1 MREKCRVLSIA
12 VGAMTLMVSSTAAQQ
27 NPGGVGP
34 RQLATPAV
42 QAAVEAAR
50 RLEPDVVA
58 EQIALCEI
66 PAPPFG
72 EAARAA
78 AYRDRFIERGLTDV
92 RIDAV
97 GNVLGVRAGRQP
109 HPHLVLSAHLDTV
122 FPVGTDVTV
131 TREGAVL
138 KGPGIG
144 DDCRGLAVLLGVI
157 EALDVADV
165 TTFGTI
171 TFVGTVGEEGLGD
184 LRGVKHLLGVELADE
199 VDRFVSVD
207 GAGLGIT
214 NGAVGSL
221 RYRVTFSGPGGHSF
235 GTFGTASPIHALGR
249 LISTVSDFDVPS
261 VPKTTFTVGRVRG
274 GTSINAIAE
283 TAWAEID
290 MRSIDSTALTR
301 LEEMLLS
308 AVDSALVAERI
319 RWGRGGVS
327 LNVET
332 IKVGDR
338 PAGITNPQAP
348 IVRAAQSVSA
358 ALGFSSRLFSGSTD
372 ANFPISLGIPAITID
387 GGGNGFGAHSNQ
399 ETFDTTNAARGTER
413 ATLLA
418 AALTQP

>member
-1 MREKCRVLSIA
+1 MRAKWRVLSM
-12 VGAMTLMVSSTAAQQ
+12 GAGVMFVALVPSAAQQ
-27 NPGGVGP
+27 NPGGLGP
-34 RQLATPAV
+34 RQLAEPAV
-42 QAAVEAAR
+42 RAAVEAAR

-58 EQIALCEI
+58 EQIALCQI

-78 AYRDRFIERGLTDV
+78 AYRDRFIALGLSDV

-97 GNVLGVRAGRQP
+97 GNVLGVRPGRQL

-122 FPVGTDVTV
+122 FPVETDVTV
-131 TREGAVL
+131 TRDGAVL

-157 EALDVADV
+157 QALDIADV
-165 TTFGTI
+165 TTIGTI

-184 LRGVKHLLGVELADE
+184 LRGVKHLFGVELADQ

-235 GTFGTASPIHALGR
+235 GAFGMASPVHAVGR
-249 LISTVSDFDVPS
+249 FISTVSDFDVPS
-261 VPKTTFTVGRVRG
+261 VPKTTFTVGRVGG
-274 GTSINAIAE
+274 GTSVNAIAAS
-283 TAWAEID
+283 AWAEVD
-290 MRSIDSTALTR
+290 MRSSNATALAAV
-301 LEEMLLS
+301 EEMLLS
-308 AVDSALVAERI
+308 AVDSALATENA
-319 RWGRGGVS
+319 RWGRGGQLS
-327 LNVET
+327 VEV
-332 IKVGDR
+332 IKIGER
-338 PAGITNPQAP
+338 PAGVTNPQAA

-358 ALGFSSRLFSGSTD
+358 ALGVRSRLSSGSTD

-387 GGGNGFGAHSNQ
+387 GGGSGFGAHSEH
-399 ETFDTTNAARGTER
+399 ETFDMTDAARGTER
-413 ATLLA
+413 VTLLA
-418 AALTQP
+418 VALTEP

>member
-1 MREKCRVLSIA
+1 MFVALVPS
-12 VGAMTLMVSSTAAQQ
+12 AAQQ
-27 NPGGVGP
+27 NPGGLGP
-34 RQLATPAV
+34 RQLAEPAV
-42 QAAVEAAR
+42 RAAVEAAR

-58 EQIALCEI
+58 EQIALCQI

-78 AYRDRFIERGLTDV
+78 AYRDRFIALGLSDV

-97 GNVLGVRAGRQP
+97 GNVLGVRPGRQL

-122 FPVGTDVTV
+122 FPVETDVTV
-131 TREGAVL
+131 TRDGAVL

-157 EALDVADV
+157 QALDIADV
-165 TTFGTI
+165 TTIGTI

-184 LRGVKHLLGVELADE
+184 LRGVKHLFGVELADQ

-235 GTFGTASPIHALGR
+235 GAFGMASPVHAVGR
-249 LISTVSDFDVPS
+249 FISTVSDFDVPS
-261 VPKTTFTVGRVRG
+261 VPKTTFTVGRVGG
-274 GTSINAIAE
+274 GTSVNAIAAS
-283 TAWAEID
+283 AWAEVD
-290 MRSIDSTALTR
+290 MRSSNATALAAV
-301 LEEMLLS
+301 EEMLLS
-308 AVDSALVAERI
+308 AVDSALATENA
-319 RWGRGGVS
+319 RWGRGGQLS
-327 LNVET
+327 VEV
-332 IKVGDR
+332 IKIGER
-338 PAGITNPQAP
+338 PAGVTNPQAA

-358 ALGFSSRLFSGSTD
+358 ALGVRSRLSSGSTD

-387 GGGNGFGAHSNQ
+387 GGGSGYGAHSEQ
-399 ETFDTTNAARGTER
+399 ETFNTTNSARGTER

>member
-1 MREKCRVLSIA
+1 MFVALVPS
-12 VGAMTLMVSSTAAQQ
+12 AAQQ
-27 NPGGVGP
+27 NPGGLGP
-34 RQLATPAV
+34 RQLAEPAV
-42 QAAVEAAR
+42 RAAVEAAR

-58 EQIALCEI
+58 EQIALCQI

-78 AYRDRFIERGLTDV
+78 AYRDRFIALGLSDV

-97 GNVLGVRAGRQP
+97 GNVLGVRPGRQL

-122 FPVGTDVTV
+122 FPVETDVTV
-131 TREGAVL
+131 TRDGAVL

-157 EALDVADV
+157 QALDIGDV
-165 TTFGTI
+165 TTIGTI

-184 LRGVKHLLGVELADE
+184 LRGVKHLFGVELADQ

-235 GTFGTASPIHALGR
+235 GAFGMASPVHAVGR
-249 LISTVSDFDVPS
+249 FISTVSDFDVPS
-261 VPKTTFTVGRVRG
+261 VPKTTFTVGRVGG
-274 GTSINAIAE
+274 GTSVNAIAAS
-283 TAWAEID
+283 AWAEVD
-290 MRSIDSTALTR
+290 MRSSNATALAAV
-301 LEEMLLS
+301 EEMLLS
-308 AVDSALVAERI
+308 AVDSALATENA
-319 RWGRGGVS
+319 RWGRGGQLS
-327 LNVET
+327 VEV
-332 IKVGDR
+332 IKIGER
-338 PAGITNPQAP
+338 PAGVTNPQAA

-358 ALGFSSRLFSGSTD
+358 ALGVRSRLSSGSTD

-387 GGGNGFGAHSNQ
+387 GGGSGYGAHSEQ
-399 ETFDTTNAARGTER
+399 ETFNTTNSARGTER

>member
-1 MREKCRVLSIA
+1 MRAKWRVLSM
-12 VGAMTLMVSSTAAQQ
+12 GAGVMFVALVPSAAQQ
-27 NPGGVGP
+27 NPGGLGP
-34 RQLATPAV
+34 RQLAEPAV
-42 QAAVEAAR
+42 RAAVEAAR

-58 EQIALCEI
+58 EQIALCQI

-78 AYRDRFIERGLTDV
+78 AYRDRFIALGLSDV

-97 GNVLGVRAGRQP
+97 GNVLGVRPGRQL

-122 FPVGTDVTV
+122 FPVETDVTV
-131 TREGAVL
+131 TRDGAVL

-157 EALDVADV
+157 QALDIADV
-165 TTFGTI
+165 TTIGTI

-184 LRGVKHLLGVELADE
+184 LRGVKHLFGVELADQ

-235 GTFGTASPIHALGR
+235 GAFGMASPVHAVGR
-249 LISTVSDFDVPS
+249 FISTVSDFDVPS
-261 VPKTTFTVGRVRG
+261 VPKTTFTVGRVGG
-274 GTSINAIAE
+274 GTSVNAIAAS
-283 TAWAEID
+283 AWAEVD
-290 MRSIDSTALTR
+290 MRSSNATALAAV
-301 LEEMLLS
+301 EEMLLS
-308 AVDSALVAERI
+308 AVDSALATENA
-319 RWGRGGVS
+319 RWGRGGQLS
-327 LNVET
+327 VEV
-332 IKVGDR
+332 IKIGER
-338 PAGITNPQAP
+338 PAGVTNPQAA

-358 ALGFSSRLFSGSTD
+358 ALGVRSRLSSGSTD

-387 GGGNGFGAHSNQ
+387 GGGSGYGAHSEQ
-399 ETFDTTNAARGTER
+399 ETFNTTNSARGTER